1 MRKKINLTD
10 KAKTLREAI
19 EERLRVEENI
29 TDEQRKRREE
39 FVEILIEKGD
49 VFSAIAEY
57 IRRHG
62 DEAEEAI
69 DKWAQ
74 LMIAKG
80 EKKEDVEK
88 AKKMFKALAEFM
100 KKTL

>member
-1 MRKKINLTD
+1 MGKKINLSD

-19 EERLRVEENI
+19 EERLRTEENI

-39 FVEILIEKGD
+39 FIEILMEKGD
-49 VFSAIAEY
+49 LFSATAEY

-62 DEAEEAI
+62 KEAEEAI
-69 DKWAQ
+69 DKWAEE
-74 LMIAKG
+74 MIAKG

-100 KKTL
+100 KETL